1 MFSGAR
7 PAPIQNFAIAQ
18 NFDREVYPASDEK
31 RGSGLVRK
39 KSIRSGYKR
48 RNQCAVIVWCK
59 GRAEAAAAFVAL
71 RMRYFLATYGC
82 QMNRSDAERVAAVL
96 EGMGYAPAADEEEA
110 DVLGVVACSVR
121 QQSAD
126 RVYGRSRAWND
137 RGDRGRI
144 VTFVTGCVLE
154 RDREKLAQL
163 FDIQFPIE
171 DLPKL
176 PALLALHTGAA
187 TQCLPCAGDARTDYW
202 KIAPRAASAHQ
213 AWIPIQNG
221 CNRFCAYCAVPYTR
235 GREVS
240 RAPQEIL
247 DEIACLL
254 EKGYRSFTLLGQN
267 VNSYGRDW
275 PAGKPAFARLLD
287 DAASLIEK
295 SGREAL
301 IYFTSPHPSDMQ
313 RDVFALMAAR
323 PAIARQ
329 VHLPMQSGDD
339 AVLRR
344 MRRSYTMERYRE
356 IIGWVRD
363 LVPDATLFTD
373 IIVGFP
379 GETAEEFA
387 HTYAAVRDIAFDMV
401 FVAAYSPRAGT
412 AGAQLADDV
421 PREEK
426 ARRLGAIQDLLKTM
440 GAEKKKRYIGT
451 VQRVLADGVAGAD
464 IVSARTNGLIPVHV
478 RLPNTV
484 SAGARAHL
492 AGQFMDARITSAG
505 ALSLAAELAGHIG

>member
-1 MFSGAR
+1 M
-7 PAPIQNFAIAQ
+7 Q
-18 NFDREVYPASDEK
+18 
-31 RGSGLVRK
+31 
-39 KSIRSGYKR
+39 
-48 RNQCAVIVWCK
+48 
-59 GRAEAAAAFVAL
+59 
-71 RMRYFLATYGC
+71 YFLVTYGC

-96 EGMGYAPAADEEEA
+96 EGMGFSPAANESEA
-110 DVLGVVACSVR
+110 NILGVVACSVR
-121 QQSAD
+121 QKSAD
-126 RVYGRSRAWND
+126 RVYGRSLAWNERRD
-137 RGDRGRI
+137 RARI
-144 VTFVTGCVLE
+144 ITFVTGCVLE
-154 RDREKLAQL
+154 RDRRKLARL

-176 PALLALHTGAA
+176 PELFATSGLAL
-187 TQCLPCAGDARTDYW
+187 PAGFSAMPGQDTAQDERTDYW
-202 KIAPRAASAHQ
+202 KITPRAASAYQ

-267 VNSYGRDW
+267 VNSYGRDCR
-275 PAGKPAFARLLD
+275 PAGTPAFVRLLD

-295 SGREAL
+295 SGHEAL
-301 IYFTSPHPSDMQ
+301 IYFTSPHPSDT
-313 RDVFALMAAR
+313 RREVFELMAAH

-344 MRRSYTMERYRE
+344 MRRSYTMEHYRE
-356 IIGWVRD
+356 IIGWVRA

-379 GETAEEFA
+379 GETAEEFER
-387 HTYAAVRDIAFDMV
+387 TREAVRDLAFDMV
-401 FVAAYSPRAGT
+401 FVAAYSPRYGT
-412 AGAQLADDV
+412 SGAALRDDV

-426 ARRLGAIQDLLKTM
+426 TRRLGVLQDLLKTM

-451 VQRVLADGVAGAD
+451 TQRVLVDGVAGAD

-478 RLPNTV
+478 RLPNT
-484 SAGARAHL
+484 AGAELVGR
-492 AGQFMDARITSAG
+492 FIDVRVTSAS
-505 ALSLAAELAGHIG
+505 ALSLAAEYKEYADPNNCLADCARNIF